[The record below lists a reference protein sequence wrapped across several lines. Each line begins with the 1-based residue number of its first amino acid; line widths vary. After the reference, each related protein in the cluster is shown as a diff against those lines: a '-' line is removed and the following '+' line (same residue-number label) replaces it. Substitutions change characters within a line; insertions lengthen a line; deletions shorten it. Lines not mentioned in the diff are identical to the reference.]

1 MDAKLSN
8 FSEFSNILSV
18 KSSLR
23 TCPNLM
29 TLLPDLGLD
38 TCSAGCLWRN
48 KFLRKNTFFCV
59 FAKYI
64 LQHIRNKGK
73 QITKL

>member
-1 MDAKLSN
+1 MDAKISN
-8 FSEFSNILSV
+8 LSEFSNILSV

-48 KFLRKNTFFCV
+48 KFFKK
-59 FAKYI
+59 KYI
-64 LQHIRNKGK
+64 FLRFR
-73 QITKL
+73 